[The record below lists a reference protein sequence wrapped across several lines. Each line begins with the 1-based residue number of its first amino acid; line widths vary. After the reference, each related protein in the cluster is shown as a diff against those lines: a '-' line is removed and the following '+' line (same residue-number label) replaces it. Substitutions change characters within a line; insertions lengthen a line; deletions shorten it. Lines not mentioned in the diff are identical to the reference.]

1 MAYRSLIRR
10 KTRTILTIS
19 GIVVGVTMILVLLSL
34 AAGTST
40 STNSLLRG
48 VVSAQITV
56 VNSTT
61 PSFGGFTGGGGG
73 FGGGGFGGGGFGG
86 GGGTF
91 FTRTFA
97 GGGGGGFEAL
107 FGAANTIPE
116 SYANTVT
123 GLGGVYAISPQLST
137 TGYVDN
143 NTVLIDGINPSA
155 FTQVTSGI
163 TISNG
168 TMLGSADQIVLNSI
182 LASNL
187 GVGVGANVTVSYGVL
202 NATTTGSTYS
212 VSGIYSAGSTF
223 GPASRTVYMEL
234 SSAQS
239 LSNKTGL
246 LSEIDV
252 KTTSPSAVH
261 SVASEI
267 DNALAGVTA
276 NTSSGVAS
284 EQSLSASLATF
295 FIAIGLVALLAGA
308 FGVINTMVMSI
319 SERTREIG
327 TLRAI
332 GAQKSQVIRLFLSES
347 LLIGLIGAIGGV
359 FIGIIISAIL
369 PYFSSSV
376 ANNFG
381 GLGLL
386 QGRLATTVTASNIV
400 LCMGLGI
407 AVGVLAGIYPAL
419 RASRMNPVEALRHV

>member
-1 MAYRSLIRR
+1 MSMSMAYRSLARR
-10 KTRTILTIS
+10 KTRTVLTIS
-19 GIVVGVTMILVLLSL
+19 GIIVGVTMILVLLSL

-40 STNSLLRG
+40 STNKLLRG

-61 PSFGGFTGGGGG
+61 PSFGGGFTGG
-73 FGGGGFGGGGFGG
+73 GGGGFGG

-97 GGGGGGFEAL
+97 GAPGGGFASF
-107 FGAANTIPE
+107 FGSANTIPE
-116 SYANTVT
+116 SYTT
-123 GLGGVYAISPQLST
+123 TISGLSGVYAISPQLST

-143 NTVLIDGINPSA
+143 NTVLVDGINPSS
-155 FTQVTSGI
+155 FMDVTSGI
-163 TISNG
+163 TLTNG
-168 TMLGSADQIVLNSI
+168 TMPSSANQVLLNSV
-182 LASNL
+182 LATNL
-187 GVGVGANVTVSYGVL
+187 GVGDGSTVTLSYGAL
-202 NATTTGSTYS
+202 NSTNTGSSYT

-252 KTTSPSAVH
+252 KTTTPSVVH

-267 DNALAGVTA
+267 ENSLAGVTA
-276 NTSSGVAS
+276 TTGSGVAS
-284 EQSLSASLATF
+284 QVSLSASLATF

-308 FGVINTMVMSI
+308 FGVINTMIMSI

-332 GAQKSQVIRLFLSES
+332 GAQKSQVIKMFLSES
-347 LLIGLIGAIGGV
+347 FLIGLIGALAGV

-376 ANNFG
+376 TSFG
-381 GLGLL
+381 GIGLL
-386 QGRLATTVTASNIV
+386 QGELATSVTAGNIF

-407 AVGVLAGIYPAL
+407 AVGVIAGIYPAL